1 MNLLGSQ
8 LTKAPSQLN
17 SLTEKIQQIADKN
30 CLQTH
35 THNESWKKRTK
46 SFYLTACHKKQRQ
59 FYFWKEKNHD
69 SVLNL
74 NDPKLITFLFYTYHI
89 KNLWYNTVK

>member
-46 SFYLTACHKKQRQ
+46 SFYLTACHKKQWQ
-59 FYFWKEKNHD
+59 FYLKKKTMIL
-69 SVLNL
+69 SS
-74 NDPKLITFLFYTYHI
+74 I
-89 KNLWYNTVK
+89 